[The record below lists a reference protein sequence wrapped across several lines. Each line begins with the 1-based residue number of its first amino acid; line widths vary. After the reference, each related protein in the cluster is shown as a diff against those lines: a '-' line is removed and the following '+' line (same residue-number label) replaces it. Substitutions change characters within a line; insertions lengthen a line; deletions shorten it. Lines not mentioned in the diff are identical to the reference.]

1 MDVVTNKINSRLI
14 GQTAHISL
22 SIGLGLN
29 TFSLGY
35 ANLVLLVLVDILIRY
50 KVNWEVEE
58 LAID

>member
-1 MDVVTNKINSRLI
+1 MDVVINKINSRLI

-35 ANLVLLVLVDILIRY
+35 ANLVLLVVVDILIRY
-50 KVNWEVEE
+50 KVN
-58 LAID
+58 